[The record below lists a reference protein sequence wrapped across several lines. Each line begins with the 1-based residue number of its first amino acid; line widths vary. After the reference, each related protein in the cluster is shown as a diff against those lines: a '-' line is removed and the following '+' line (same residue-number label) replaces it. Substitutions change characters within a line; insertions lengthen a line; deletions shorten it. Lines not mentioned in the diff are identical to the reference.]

1 MVHRPDIAL
10 DIDGV
15 IANFG
20 KAACKW
26 AQHYGINI
34 GERAD
39 RWYNQ
44 RGWFPR
50 DGKGF
55 SQLWELIRTDPKF
68 WRSIEPFYDDERL
81 NYRPACY
88 VTTRPIDTLVTAEWL
103 SLWGF
108 PDVPVYTV
116 PEPEDK
122 IVYIGTRKFVE
133 DRADSYELFR
143 ARGIECY
150 LMDRPWNQH
159 IATEHRIYSV
169 NEVLK

>member
-26 AQHYGINI
+26 AAKLGIDI

-44 RGWFPR
+44 RSWFPR

-55 SQLWELIRTDPKF
+55 SQLWELIRIDPKF
-68 WRSIEPFYDDERL
+68 WLSIEIFYDDEHL
-81 NYRPACY
+81 GYQPACY
-88 VTTRPIDTLVTAEWL
+88 ITTRPIESAVTIQWL
-103 SLWGF
+103 DMWGF
-108 PDVPVYTV
+108 PEAPVYTV
-116 PEPEDK
+116 PQPEDK
-122 IVYIGTRKFVE
+122 IRFIGERKFIE
-133 DRADSYELFR
+133 DRAESYELFR
-143 ARGIECY
+143 SRGIECY

-159 IATEHRIYSV
+159 IVTEHRIYSV
-169 NEVLK
+169 NEVL